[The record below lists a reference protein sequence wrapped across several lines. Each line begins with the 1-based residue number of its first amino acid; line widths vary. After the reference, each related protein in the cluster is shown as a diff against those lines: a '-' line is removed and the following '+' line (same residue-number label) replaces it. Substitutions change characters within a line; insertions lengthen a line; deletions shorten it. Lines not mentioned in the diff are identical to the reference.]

1 MSNLRI
7 VVQEQGSQ
15 ADIVV
20 IQAYGSLDTVGA
32 YTLQKKLNAL
42 IRAGIYKFIIDL
54 DQLDYI
60 SSAGIGVF
68 PAISGELQIHA
79 GELIFARV
87 PEKIYKLF
95 ELVGL
100 ITQFTIT
107 ETVEQALEE
116 FESS

>member
-15 ADIVV
+15 ANIVV
-20 IQAYGSLDTVGA
+20 VQVYGSLDTVAA
-32 YTLQKKLNAL
+32 YTFQERLDAL
-42 IRAGIYKFIIDL
+42 IRSGAYRFIIDL
-54 DQLDYI
+54 NQLDYI

-68 PAISGELQIHA
+68 PAISDELQLHA

-87 PEKIYKLF
+87 PEKVYKLF

-100 ITQFTIT
+100 IAQFTIT
-107 ETVEQALEE
+107 ETVEQALKE
-116 FESS
+116 FESP